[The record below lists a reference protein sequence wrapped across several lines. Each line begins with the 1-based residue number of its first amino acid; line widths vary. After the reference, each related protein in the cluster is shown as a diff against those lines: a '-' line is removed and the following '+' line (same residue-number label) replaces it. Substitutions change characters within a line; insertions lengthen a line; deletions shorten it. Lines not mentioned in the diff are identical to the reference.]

1 VLIGPFNFAGCPGPP
16 RHPLAIVEPCSF
28 EFIGYVQYFS
38 LTTKQHQPAY
48 QPQKPSTEQ
57 LSYHIWYV
65 KIKALMINK
74 SLIG

>member
-1 VLIGPFNFAGCPGPP
+1 LQVAQAHPGTLWRLLSPV
-16 RHPLAIVEPCSF
+16 RLNLSAM
-28 EFIGYVQYFS
+28 VQYFS

-74 SLIG
+74 Q